1 MTMQSA
7 GRLTRFQTLLQTQEI
22 SLALV
27 GDPFNVCYLTGYW
40 TILSGLPGTEQWLAV
55 PARGD
60 PWLAVPGLEE
70 ALAREQC
77 PDLLD
82 IRYLRPGETLVRG
95 GRRPAQTVPQLVRGA
110 LDALPAGAVVGV
122 DASPLRT
129 DRYRMLEESLRGREV
144 VDLGPHLAAMRASKD
159 PQEVQS
165 IRDAAVITANAA
177 AAIFHALRPKI
188 TENDLAAEAVR
199 VIWAHG
205 GTISHLVVASGP
217 RGALP
222 HALPTARA
230 VEPGDFVVVDIGV
243 FRDNYWAEIARTFV
257 MGTPTRDQAR
267 LLELV
272 QRAQTAA
279 RNVLRAGIPARDVDE
294 AARAVLRDAGFDD
307 GTYIHS
313 TGHGLG
319 VMGPDA
325 PVIAPHNA
333 APVPMNATL
342 TLEPGLYFPGSGG
355 IRIEDSF
362 LVSAT
367 GVECLTEEYHALVS

>member
-1 MTMQSA
+1 MTMPSTS
-7 GRLTRFQTLLQTQEI
+7 RLTRFQTLLQTQEI

-40 TILSGLPGTEQWLAV
+40 TILSGIPGTEQWLAV
-55 PARGD
+55 PAQGH

-70 ALAREQC
+70 TLAREQC

-95 GRRPAQTVPQLVRGA
+95 GRRPAQTTPQLVRRA
-110 LDALPAGAVVGV
+110 LETLPAGAAVGV

-129 DRYRMLEESLRGREV
+129 DRSRMLEESLRDREV
-144 VDLGPHLAAMRASKD
+144 VDLGSHLAAMRASKD
-159 PQEVQS
+159 PQEAQA
-165 IRDAAVITANAA
+165 IRDAAGITAKAA

-222 HALPTARA
+222 HALPTTRA

-243 FRDNYWAEIARTFV
+243 FRANYWAEIARTFV
-257 MGTPTRDQAR
+257 MGTPTREQAR

-272 QRAQTAA
+272 QRAQAAA

-325 PVIAPHNA
+325 PVIAPHSA
-333 APVPMNATL
+333 AAVPMNATL

-367 GVECLTEEYHALVS
+367 GVECLTEEYRALVS